1 MRNRKLGWRACFRAI
16 FAMIALG
23 IASETGTADAA
34 VRISE
39 DPGGR
44 IGTYLDAFAAL
55 RASGERVIIDGS
67 CLSACT
73 MVLGMIPRERIC
85 VTSKARLGFH
95 AAWMPGEHGRPVV
108 HRTAT
113 KLLMDTYPPGIR
125 KWISKRGGLK
135 KRMIFLRGREL
146 ARMYPRCH

>member
-1 MRNRKLGWRACFRAI
+1 MRNRKRGWYAHFWAG
-16 FAMIALG
+16 IAVIVIG
-23 IASETGTADAA
+23 IASGSSMANAA
-34 VRISE
+34 VRISG

-55 RASGERVIIDGS
+55 RASGERVIIDGA

-85 VTSKARLGFH
+85 VTSRARLGFH
-95 AAWMPGEHGRPVV
+95 AAWMPGQHGRPVI

-113 KLLMDTYPPGIR
+113 QLLMETYPPNIR
-125 KWISKRGGLK
+125 KWISRRGGLK
-135 KRMIFLRGREL
+135 KNMIYLRGREL
-146 ARMYPRCH
+146 ARMYPRCR

>member
-1 MRNRKLGWRACFRAI
+1 
-16 FAMIALG
+16 MIVSSVVPAN
-23 IASETGTADAA
+23 AS
-34 VRISE
+34 VRISG

-55 RASGERVIIDGS
+55 RASGQRVIIDGS

-85 VTSKARLGFH
+85 VTSRAQLGFH
-95 AAWMPGEHGRPVV
+95 AAWMPGQHGRPVL

-113 KLLMDTYPPGIR
+113 QLLMDTYPPNIR

-135 KRMIFLRGREL
+135 QRMIYLRGQEL
-146 ARMYPRCH
+146 SRMYARCR